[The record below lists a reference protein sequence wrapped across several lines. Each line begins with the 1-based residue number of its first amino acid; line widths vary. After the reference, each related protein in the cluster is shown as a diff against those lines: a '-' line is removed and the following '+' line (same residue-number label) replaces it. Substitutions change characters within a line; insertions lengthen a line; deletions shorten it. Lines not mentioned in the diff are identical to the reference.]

1 MAIIEPTVDHIDDE
15 TLMRELRNLAGAV
28 DKNETALNNEMAQIS
43 QRQDQVDE
51 SIAGFQS
58 QIDANKSAI
67 ENEVVARQNADESE
81 AEARQQ
87 ADITGASLSIVS
99 GAIQLMLN
107 RALGAINA
115 NVTAPF
121 IKTMELIPTATER
134 AFKLRIT
141 YWDNTQ
147 YDTNDFVI
155 PAGGGTDVSVTG
167 VTIQD
172 GTTPNSFQ
180 VQIELSD
187 GTPISSNDYPFPEA
201 VVNPYPTSLTLRLSG
216 TTLNVSIGLSN
227 SNSVSNTV
235 DLAPLLLGYATQQ
248 WVTTALGDYA
258 TDDEVN
264 AIGITTA
271 GNVATVNGKTANIIN
286 SVSGQVTDGNLKI
299 TINGVESGD
308 IPLPKTDFIN
318 DAFILPASGN
328 SRLSAE
334 INAVCPS
341 FTIVNNEVVESQFI
355 QTENAYVN
363 INSVSGGTASF
374 LHLKGNGN
382 SSQIV
387 DIHNIVTA
395 NSLAKRL
402 SSPLTIPITRKTFP
416 IPYQNLG
423 GYLSALEDGNYIYH
437 VFQVDIY
444 VVMGTLGTTMNLFA
458 NESNPDNLP
467 ILNITKSGKSV
478 TINSESITLDE
489 RFMTSSSATDF
500 TPSRVY
506 IPLFI
511 DMFEKA

>member
-28 DKNETALNNEMAQIS
+28 DKNETALNKEMAQIS

-67 ENEVVARQNADESE
+67 ENEVVARQNADDSE

-134 AFKLRIT
+134 SFKVRST
-141 YWDNTQ
+141 YWPNTQ

-201 VVNPYPTSLTLRLSG
+201 VINPYPTSLTLGLSG

-235 DLAPLLLGYATQQ
+235 DLAPLLNGYATQA
-248 WVTTALGDYA
+248 WVTSQLGSYA
-258 TDDEVN
+258 TDTELTEIQSDLQEQ
-264 AIGITTA
+264 ITSIKPT
-271 GNVATVNGKTANIIN
+271 VTVNDTADPPTITVAVNGSSSTANLPSNEGIIRPITYTDN
-286 SVSGQVTDGNLKI
+286 NEYSGGGSETNAEKI
-299 TINGVESGD
+299 KNH
-308 IPLPKTDFIN
+308 PRQL
-318 DAFILPASGN
+318 AFIYCYGKSSIDNSNILVEFIGLTSNGGTSVNGLGYAYSLNNDNKYIVTKVDYSETEDEITVNYRLASGILN
-328 SRLSAE
+328 
-334 INAVCPS
+334 
-341 FTIVNNEVVESQFI
+341 
-355 QTENAYVN
+355 Y
-363 INSVSGGTASF
+363 
-374 LHLKGNGN
+374 LHLT
-382 SSQIV
+382 S
-387 DIHNIVTA
+387 
-395 NSLAKRL
+395 
-402 SSPLTIPITRKTFP
+402 
-416 IPYQNLG
+416 
-423 GYLSALEDGNYIYH
+423 
-437 VFQVDIY
+437 
-444 VVMGTLGTTMNLFA
+444 
-458 NESNPDNLP
+458 
-467 ILNITKSGKSV
+467 
-478 TINSESITLDE
+478 
-489 RFMTSSSATDF
+489 TSSTIF
-500 TPSRVY
+500 V
-506 IPLFI
+506 IG
-511 DMFEKA
+511 

>member
-43 QRQDQVDE
+43 QRQDQIEDTV
-51 SIAGFQS
+51 AGFEDQITENTSNIADIKQNITTIEQDITAVENKNNEQDTAIS
-58 QIDANKSAI
+58 QNETAI
-67 ENEVVARQNADESE
+67 ENEIVARKNADEAE
-81 AEARQQ
+81 TEARQQ

-201 VVNPYPTSLTLRLSG
+201 VVNPYPTSLTLGLSG

-235 DLAPLLLGYATQQ
+235 DLAPLLNGYATQV
-248 WVTTALGDYA
+248 WVNGQLAGYVTDAELTQVQSDLQEQITNIKPTVTVNDTANPPTIA
-258 TDDEVN
+258 VE
-264 AIGITTA
+264 
-271 GNVATVNGKTANIIN
+271 VNGKSSTANLPSSSGYILEVIDPN
-286 SVSGQVTDGNLKI
+286 S
-299 TINGVESGD
+299 
-308 IPLPKTDFIN
+308 LPTDFSKN
-318 DAFILPASGN
+318 DILIIDYSN
-328 SRLSAE
+328 QS
-334 INAVCPS
+334 CK
-341 FTIVNNEVVESQFI
+341 FTIPSAWNNTISGSISAPPFSSTFTARKLNPCNTGFNPFVANYNAHYSGSVATALSIWNITPSSPEALNSANDNTQIFALFTFAFNGTSSIYGSESVRLADLK
-355 QTENAYVN
+355 N
-363 INSVSGGTASF
+363 GTAKVK
-374 LHLKGNGN
+374 LYGRLKKN
-382 SSQIV
+382 
-387 DIHNIVTA
+387 
-395 NSLAKRL
+395 
-402 SSPLTIPITRKTFP
+402 
-416 IPYQNLG
+416 
-423 GYLSALEDGNYIYH
+423 
-437 VFQVDIY
+437 
-444 VVMGTLGTTMNLFA
+444 
-458 NESNPDNLP
+458 
-467 ILNITKSGKSV
+467 
-478 TINSESITLDE
+478 
-489 RFMTSSSATDF
+489 
-500 TPSRVY
+500 
-506 IPLFI
+506 
-511 DMFEKA
+511 